1 MKLPGEHWDVLVLVF
16 QSSIIIWV
24 MVFLS
29 VGYIRPS
36 LVGNDDGLDAG
47 ALMRNQIIVLQCLRV
62 RAIINESWVK

>member
-1 MKLPGEHWDVLVLVF
+1 
-16 QSSIIIWV
+16 